1 MHPRGSEKMKRLV
14 TLCVLITI
22 LPFFSASFLFSV
34 PFPLVF
40 VWSVLISLLDSG
52 QAWGHH
58 FLWEGFTD
66 PTTLTFQAGHSIYRP
81 LPSLSTYMSVS
92 IINSS
97 LMLKTKFSMFCWIL
111 DLKSTHLFHIPNP
124 SPSTK
129 TTFNIVS
136 PSRHSFPPLA
146 HSTNAIQQVLS
157 LCQTVPGFKC
167 KKLFSFSPGW
177 SSTFIALTAS
187 YFQPLSNLCPFPIFQ
202 VPGAYLPAISAYI
215 SSVTQTQHTHINLEN
230 YNAYIIHFLPEY
242 IPFNSYS
249 QYPLLTKALIIFH
262 FWSGVFL

>member
-1 MHPRGSEKMKRLV
+1 MQSLKSSFHPESNNTSRQL
-14 TLCVLITI
+14 
-22 LPFFSASFLFSV
+22 
-34 PFPLVF
+34 
-40 VWSVLISLLDSG
+40 
-52 QAWGHH
+52 
-58 FLWEGFTD
+58 
-66 PTTLTFQAGHSIYRP
+66 P
-81 LPSLSTYMSVS
+81 LPQQKQLLTLSPLPDTA
-92 IINSS
+92 
-97 LMLKTKFSMFCWIL
+97 
-111 DLKSTHLFHIPNP
+111 FHPWP
-124 SPSTK
+124 
-129 TTFNIVS
+129 
-136 PSRHSFPPLA
+136 
-146 HSTNAIQQVLS
+146 IQQVLF

-167 KKLFSFSPGW
+167 KKLFPFSPGW

-262 FWSGVFL
+262 F